1 MVYLQYTEIEQ
12 TGLKIGG
19 NYTFLYVD
27 SFMALTHKVEIT
39 LINITKISNYAQYQ
53 NLLNI
58 SFKQRGKRKE
68 GNLLLTN
75 SMLFL
80 EGWDLGLNVD
90 TDYSSFNGNAL
101 INLVG
106 NQEALRQK
114 IEQLNKY
121 NFTNMGI
128 IAYAETPQEVGR
140 MMILYPEKADLNHA
154 VVRRIL
160 KK

>member
-1 MVYLQYTEIEQ
+1 MTYLQNKEIEQ

-68 GNLLLTN
+68 SNLLLTN

-128 IAYAETPQEVGR
+128 IAYVETPQDVGR

>member
-1 MVYLQYTEIEQ
+1 MTYLQNKEVEQ

-19 NYTFLYVD
+19 NYTFLYID
-27 SFMALTHKVEIT
+27 SFMALTHRIEIN
-39 LINITKISNYAQYQ
+39 LINLTKISNYAQYQ

-68 GNLLLTN
+68 NNMLLTE
-75 SMLFL
+75 SMIFL

-106 NQEALRQK
+106 NQEVLRQK
-114 IEQLNKY
+114 IEQSNKY
-121 NFTNMGI
+121 NFTNLGI
-128 IAYAETPQEVGR
+128 IAYAETPQEIGN

>member
-1 MVYLQYTEIEQ
+1 MTYLQNKEIEQ
-12 TGLKIGG
+12 TGLKIGE

-27 SFMALTHKVEIT
+27 SFMALSHKVEIT
-39 LINITKISNYAQYQ
+39 LTSITKKGNYAQYQ

-68 GNLLLTN
+68 NNISLSD

-90 TDYSSFNGNAL
+90 TDYNSFNGNAL
-101 INLVG
+101 INLIG
-106 NQEALRQK
+106 NQAVLRRR
-114 IEQLNKY
+114 IEQSNKY
-121 NFTNMGI
+121 NFANMGI
-128 IAYAETPQEVGR
+128 IAYAETPQEVGC

>member
-1 MVYLQYTEIEQ
+1 
-12 TGLKIGG
+12 
-19 NYTFLYVD
+19 
-27 SFMALTHKVEIT
+27 
-39 LINITKISNYAQYQ
+39 
-53 NLLNI
+53 
-58 SFKQRGKRKE
+58 
-68 GNLLLTN
+68 
-75 SMLFL
+75 MLFL

>member
-1 MVYLQYTEIEQ
+1 MTYIQNKEIEQ
-12 TGLKIGG
+12 TGLKIGR

-27 SFMALTHKVEIT
+27 SYMALTHKTEIT
-39 LINITKISNYAQYQ
+39 LINITKKDSYAQYQ

-68 GNLLLTN
+68 GNMLLTD

-80 EGWDLGLNVD
+80 EGWGLDLNVD
-90 TDYSSFNGNAL
+90 TDYNSFNGNAL

-106 NQEALRQK
+106 NQEALRRK

-121 NFTNMGI
+121 AFSNMGI
-128 IAYAETPQEVGR
+128 IAYAETSQEVGN

>member
-1 MVYLQYTEIEQ
+1 MVYLQNKEIEQ

-39 LINITKISNYAQYQ
+39 LTSITKIGNYAQYQ

-68 GNLLLTN
+68 NNILLTN

-80 EGWDLGLNVD
+80 EGWDLGLNAD

-106 NQEALRQK
+106 NQEVLRQK

-128 IAYAETPQEVGR
+128 ISYAETPQEVGR

>member
-1 MVYLQYTEIEQ
+1 MVYLQNKEIEQ
-12 TGLKIGG
+12 TGLKIGE

-27 SFMALTHKVEIT
+27 SFMALTHKVE
-39 LINITKISNYAQYQ
+39 QYQ

-68 GNLLLTN
+68 GNLLLTD

-90 TDYSSFNGNAL
+90 TDYSSFSGNAL

-106 NQEALRQK
+106 NQEVLRQK

-121 NFTNMGI
+121 AFSNMGI

-140 MMILYPEKADLNHA
+140 MMILYPDKADLNHA